1 MNTAEVTQ
9 AIYTRLDG
17 LRATTLSDVQAVYTV
32 VPQSTTPES
41 NTPFPY
47 IVVTGINTQPD
58 DTKDDNGIQCLI
70 DVHTFSRSQSSLTWR
85 AIADAVYDGLQK
97 HSLSVTGANV
107 IECRYDG
114 GTEFED
120 PDDGKTWHVV
130 QTFRVF
136 YYLT

>member
-1 MNTAEVTQ
+1 MNTDAVTQ
-9 AIYTRLDG
+9 AIYTRLNG
-17 LRATTLSDVQAVYTV
+17 LRATSLSDVQAIYTT

-41 NTPFPY
+41 RTPFPY
-47 IVVTGINTQPD
+47 IVVNGFDTQPD
-58 DTKDDNGIQCLI
+58 DTKDDDGIQCLV

-85 AIADAVYDGLQK
+85 AIAGAVYDALQK
-97 HSLSVTGANV
+97 HALSVTGANV

-120 PDDGKTWHVV
+120 PSDGKTWHVV

-136 YYLT
+136 YFID